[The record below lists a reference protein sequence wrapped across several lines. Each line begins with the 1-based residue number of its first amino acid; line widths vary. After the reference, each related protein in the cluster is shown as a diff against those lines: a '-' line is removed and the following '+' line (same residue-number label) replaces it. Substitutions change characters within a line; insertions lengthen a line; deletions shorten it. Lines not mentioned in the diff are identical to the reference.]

1 LKEIYR
7 QGGGYVSWI
16 ARGLYLHTNLAAVP
30 CQYISRALS
39 STNVIYTHVE
49 IDVS

>member
-1 LKEIYR
+1 LEEIYR

-16 ARGLYLHTNLAAVP
+16 ASGLYLHTNSAAVP

-39 STNVIYTHVE
+39 STDMICTHVE
-49 IDVS
+49 IDV